1 MNRIILIGNGFDL
14 AHKLDTR
21 YCDFIDYLWK
31 NIIDG
36 LKKKIDQNTTNYE
49 DENKLFS
56 LKLVRQSF
64 LFFFQDIEL
73 SKYEDLKIA
82 ITRDSNRERYKCLPQ
97 LEFKNKFFE
106 SLTNEFSCGNWVDIE
121 TFYYEELK
129 KHKNDQKEIDKL
141 NLDFKQ
147 IKKLL
152 EEYLSN
158 VENEK
163 RKQINDLYNYIYS
176 QIRADN
182 LSIKG
187 YNQFIETL
195 TKRLNRII
203 SDEKEQ
209 ARSTFS
215 KSSGRKEYP
224 DAQEI
229 LDIKKGLGLYN
240 YTSDFIKDK
249 CKQDISQISFL
260 TYPDNILFLTFNY
273 TNTEE
278 KYLKRGYN
286 PQYSSSP
293 SPQVNHIHGQIK
305 DTNNPIIF
313 GYGDEH
319 DEEYAALEK
328 AKTKGLLENIKSMK
342 YSETSN
348 YRDFERFLDSDT
360 YQVFIMGHSCGLTDK
375 TLLKTLFEHDN
386 CVSIKPYYYKKG
398 EEDNFS
404 EIIESISRC
413 FDNKALMRS
422 RIVAKTLCDP
432 LPQYS

>member
-56 LKLVRQSF
+56 LELERQSF

-73 SKYEDLKIA
+73 SKYDDIKRA
-82 ITRDSNRERYKCLPQ
+82 ITKDKNRNLYKCLPQ

-147 IKKLL
+147 IKELL
-152 EEYLSN
+152 EKYLS
-158 VENEK
+158 EIDIQ
-163 RKQINDLYNYIYS
+163 KQGRIDDLYSDIYS
-176 QIRADN
+176 RIRLED
-182 LSIKG
+182 LSVKGRNIFIDILIERIVKLVSDEQEQKTWVSLRSFGRRDYPDIEDIINIKSMFDR
-187 YNQFIETL
+187 YVDKTAFIENQCKSNYSNL
-195 TKRLNRII
+195 T
-203 SDEKEQ
+203 
-209 ARSTFS
+209 
-215 KSSGRKEYP
+215 
-224 DAQEI
+224 
-229 LDIKKGLGLYN
+229 
-240 YTSDFIKDK
+240 
-249 CKQDISQISFL
+249 FL

-278 KYLKRGYN
+278 KYLKRE
-286 PQYSSSP
+286 YSPKYSTEIFP
-293 SPQVNHIHGQIK
+293 LVNHIHGKISH
-305 DTNNPIIF
+305 NGNPIIF

-398 EEDNFS
+398 EKDNFS